1 MSKNKE
7 FIQSE
12 IKSDEQIGI
21 TKAEIQRIQSL
32 GKVSNYYLYQICI
45 LEINIEDSKEIYK
58 SGFGGN
64 YIGIL
69 PSNSE
74 SLRERI
80 KDKLKLST
88 ENQNSKLLEAE
99 DEIKEIENSSFFTYR
114 LINDNFKSSYEVFKN
129 RIISIYPII
138 KSEFSK
144 IEKLK
149 EYALKNNED
158 D

>member
-7 FIQSE
+7 FIQAE

-21 TKAEIQRIQSL
+21 TKEEIYRIQSL
-32 GKVSNYYLYQICI
+32 GKICI

-69 PSNSE
+69 PSNTE
-74 SLRERI
+74 SLRDRI
-80 KDKLKLST
+80 KEKLKLNT
-88 ENQNSKLLEAE
+88 EGQNNKLIEAD

-114 LINDNFKSSYEVFKN
+114 LINDNFKNAYQVFKN
-129 RIISIYPII
+129 RIISIYPVI
-138 KSEFSK
+138 KSDFSK
-144 IEKLK
+144 VEKIK
-149 EYALKNNED
+149 ELALNTEED
-158 D
+158 EN